1 MKRLA
6 CFIAVLFLL
15 VFVAFADDE
24 VSYDDTDMLLP
35 DFDNVFFVPVGD
47 LEAPYDFTNSDDSDS
62 LDSESFDYP
71 SDSDDYSGNLGSGG
85 SNLYVVQTPTYSLSE
100 LGTAFYEALVKADAQ
115 DIDEYSSI
123 TDVSVAPLYNLDNGS
138 TVIPSNSFRAVLQNV
153 IGPYSPVI
161 VQYQYTNGSNT
172 QYLREIIPDYQWMI
186 SAAIFALVL
195 YCVFRLWGSIL
206 CRR

>member
-1 MKRLA
+1 MKRLF
-6 CFIAVLFLL
+6 CFVVVLIFMIS
-15 VFVAFADDE
+15 VVFADE
-24 VSYDDTDMLLP
+24 DDSSFGIDTMLP
-35 DFDNVFFVPVGD
+35 DIDNVFVIPAGD
-47 LEAPYDFTNSDDSDS
+47 MEAPYDFTSSDDSDS
-62 LDSESFDYP
+62 LDSESFDNL
-71 SDSDDYSGNLGSGG
+71 SDSDDYSSNLGSGG
-85 SNLYVVQTPTYSLSE
+85 SNLYIVQSPTYSLSE
-100 LGTAFYEALVKADAQ
+100 LGTAFYEALVRADSQ
-115 DIDEYSSI
+115 DIDEFSI
-123 TDVSVAPLYNLDNGS
+123 ISDVSVSPLYNLDNGS